1 MENEVLVRFSNESVY
16 QTFIKINFEKVEKI
30 LIFPNE
36 VFFTIDDVRVSVKR
50 EDWDEIQKKMLENT
64 K

>member
-16 QTFIKINFEKVEKI
+16 QKFIKINFEKVEKI

-50 EDWDEIQKKMLENT
+50 EDWDKIQKKMLENT

>member
-50 EDWDEIQKKMLENT
+50 EDWDKIQKKMLENT